1 MLALDRRPHIV
12 VHVRLLSLSTLRAF
26 WRQHP
31 DSERFLR
38 EWAKVVDRSRWAT
51 AHDIKRALPSADQ
64 LGDRLVCF
72 DIHNNH
78 YRLIAIVDY
87 TFQVVLVRFIGT
99 HDDYDHLISQK
110 NWRKKLL

>member
-1 MLALDRRPHIV
+1 M
-12 VHVRLLSLSTLRAF
+12 RLLSLSTLHDF
-26 WRQHP
+26 WRTHA
-31 DSERFLR
+31 DAERFLR
-38 EWAKVVDRSRWAT
+38 EWAKIVNHSQWAN
-51 AHDIKRALPSADQ
+51 AHDVKRSLPSADQ

-78 YRLIAIVDY
+78 YRIIAVVDY

-99 HDDYDHLISQK
+99 HEDYDHLIGQK

>member
-1 MLALDRRPHIV
+1 MIPS
-12 VHVRLLSLSTLRAF
+12 VRLLSLSTLRAF
-26 WRQHP
+26 WQQQP

-38 EWAKVVDRSRWAT
+38 EWAKVVEHSHWAAT
-51 AHDIKRALPSADQ
+51 HDVKQSLPSADQ

-87 TFQVVLVRFIGT
+87 TFQVVLVRFLGT
-99 HDDYDHLISQK
+99 HDDYDHLLSQK

>member
-1 MLALDRRPHIV
+1 MATLIP
-12 VHVRLLSLSTLRAF
+12 VRLFSLSTLRAF
-26 WRQHP
+26 WQKHA

-38 EWAKVVDRSRWAT
+38 EWAKIIDHSHWAS
-51 AHDIKRALPSADQ
+51 AHDVKRSLPSADQ

-72 DIHNNH
+72 DIHNNR

-99 HDDYDHLISQK
+99 HDDYDHLLSQR

>member
-1 MLALDRRPHIV
+1 MILS
-12 VHVRLLSLSTLRAF
+12 VRLLSLSTLRAF
-26 WRQHP
+26 WQQQP

-38 EWAKVVDRSRWAT
+38 EWAKVVEHSQWAST
-51 AHDIKRALPSADQ
+51 HDVKQSLPSADQ

-72 DIHNNH
+72 DIHNNQ

-87 TFQVVLVRFIGT
+87 TFQVVLVRFLGT
-99 HDDYDHLISQK
+99 HDDYDHLLSQK